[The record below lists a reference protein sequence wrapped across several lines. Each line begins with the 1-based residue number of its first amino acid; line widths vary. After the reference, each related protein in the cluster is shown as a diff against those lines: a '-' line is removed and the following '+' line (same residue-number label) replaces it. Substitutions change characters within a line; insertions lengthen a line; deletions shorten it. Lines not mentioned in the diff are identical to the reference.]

1 MITFIIVCSWQRNGL
16 IDQNLVKVSSKEFI
30 TLKFL
35 QINRIMRFT
44 AWKWSKYGVSSGPYF
59 PVFGLNTGKYGPEK
73 TPYLNTFHAVIGQK
87 DLKRDKHFSVNVLGN
102 KYSRGSC
109 YSFVFHKATDLKD
122 FQIPKKTPLNHCTQK
137 WSFPLII
144 SLVNVTK
151 STGLITFTEEILNRK
166 LYFLCIEWVLFS
178 RVGAIWLIYFMSL
191 VTFYTPWKH

>member
-44 AWKWSKYGVSSGPYF
+44 AWKWSKYGVSSG
-59 PVFGLNTGKYGPEK
+59 
-73 TPYLNTFHAVIGQK
+73 PYLNTFHAVIGQK